1 MRPKPA
7 ARRTAIVA
15 IFGTLLVAA
24 LAQQSENGRVRQI
37 APGVFF
43 RQGDRDRRQPANTSW
58 VIFKNYVVVIDA
70 NTPWGIKE
78 ALPEIRKTTD
88 KPIRYVFDTHYHWDH
103 SWGNSVMVDAG
114 VTVVCSRD
122 CASELKDKGKR
133 EWDRNPTSGE
143 YSLTSYRLE
152 QPGLAF
158 GEFLAFDDGDRRLEL
173 RRMGPAHTIGDAV
186 AYMPKEG
193 ILFTGDLCV
202 NWKSGNN
209 VGDRDADPQ
218 NWVRALNE
226 MTKWNLN
233 AVMPG
238 HGSPGTVDTLRAQ
251 SAFLDDVWKQV
262 SAGKKAGKTV
272 DQLTKE
278 ISLTRHGDFA
288 ADGQQNAAAIRA
300 MFAKA
305 PG

>member
-1 MRPKPA
+1 MRAKPA
-7 ARRTAIVA
+7 LRRGLMAA
-15 IFGTLLVAA
+15 GCSALLFAA
-24 LAQQSENGRVRQI
+24 LGQQSENGKVRQI
-37 APGVFF
+37 APGVYF

-78 ALPEIRKTTD
+78 ILPEIRKTTD

-114 VTVVCSRD
+114 VTVVCSRG
-122 CASELKDKGKR
+122 CAEELKDKGKR

-143 YSLTSYRLE
+143 YSLTAYRME

-158 GEFLAFDDGDRRLEL
+158 GEFLAFDDGERRLEL

-186 AYMPKEG
+186 AYLPKEG
-193 ILFTGDLCV
+193 IVFTGDLCV
-202 NWKSGNN
+202 NWRSGNN
-209 VGDRDADPQ
+209 IGDRDADPA

-226 MTKWNLN
+226 MSAWNLK

-238 HGSPGTVDTLRAQ
+238 HGSPGTVEILRAQ
-251 SAFLDDVWKQV
+251 SAFIDDVWRQV
-262 SAGKKAGKTV
+262 SAGKKAGKTA
-272 DQLTKE
+272 DQLIKE
-278 ISLTRHGDFA
+278 IPLARHGDFA
-288 ADGQQNAAAIRA
+288 ADAQQNAAAIRA
-300 MFAKA
+300 VFAKA